1 MASSLRC
8 SRDRDV
14 TGRFENSVFD
24 QAPVAK
30 LQLSPRIVITL
41 LIRGTM
47 NTRLI
52 ADAVRNSRTRGD
64 STIWDRIFAVWFR
77 RLVYTQIWEDPE
89 ADLAALQLPLGST
102 IVTISSGGCN
112 ALSYLTAQPAQ
123 VYAVDLNQAHLAL
136 LKLKLAGIRA
146 FTSYDE
152 FWQFFGEA
160 ASHANARLYRERLW
174 PLLDA
179 EARAYWDKRNL
190 IGRPRYGYF
199 TNGFYRHGMLGRFI
213 GLAHL
218 VAKFAR
224 IDRDALLTGGIDSP
238 ERREALKRLNRLFH
252 SSLARLLTRTPALLF
267 SLGIPP
273 RQRAILGEG
282 ALLNEVLH
290 ERLLRLIN
298 GHPNATNYFAWQA
311 LHRSYPGPGDRC
323 LPPYLKSSQFS
334 RMRNDAGVI
343 IPVHAN
349 LRQFL
354 ESMPAREIDAVV
366 LLDSQDWMAPDEIR
380 ALWDAIDR
388 TGSDRVRVIFR
399 TAGSASPLESPE
411 LAPLRQIW
419 RRDEERSD
427 IGFQLDRSG
436 IYGGFHCYV
445 RR

>member
-1 MASSLRC
+1 
-8 SRDRDV
+8 
-14 TGRFENSVFD
+14 
-24 QAPVAK
+24 
-30 LQLSPRIVITL
+30 
-41 LIRGTM
+41 M

-52 ADAVRNSRTRGD
+52 ADAVRNSRTREEA
-64 STIWDRIFAVWFR
+64 SIWDRIFAFWFR

-123 VYAVDLNQAHLAL
+123 VYAVDLNEAHLSL

-146 FTSYDE
+146 FSKYSD

-160 ASHANARLYRERLW
+160 ASPANASLYRDRLRA
-174 PLLDA
+174 LLDSQ
-179 EARAYWDKRNL
+179 ARAYWDKRNSV
-190 IGRPRYGYF
+190 GRPRYAYF
-199 TNGFYRHGMLGRFI
+199 TNGFYRHGVLGRFI
-213 GLAHL
+213 GLAHF
-218 VAKFAR
+218 VAKLAG
-224 IDRDALLTGGIDSP
+224 IDLNVLLTGDVDAP
-238 ERREALKRLNRLFH
+238 ERIEALDRLHRLFH
-252 SSLARLLTRTPALLF
+252 SPLARLMTRTPALLF

-273 RQRAILGEG
+273 QQRALLGAG
-282 ALLNEVLH
+282 APLNEVLY

-298 GHPNATNYFAWQA
+298 GHPNETNYFAWQA

-323 LPPYLKSSQFS
+323 LPPYLQRRQFA
-334 RMRNDAGVI
+334 RMRNDAGLI
-343 IPVHAN
+343 IPVHGN

-354 ESMPAREIDAVV
+354 KGLPAREVDAVV
-366 LLDSQDWMAPDEIR
+366 LLDSQDWMAPEEIR

-388 TGSDRVRVIFR
+388 AGSDSVRIIFR
-399 TAGSASPLESPE
+399 TAGVDSPLESKE
-411 LAPLRQIW
+411 LAPLREIW
-419 RRDEERSD
+419 WRDEERSD

>member
-1 MASSLRC
+1 
-8 SRDRDV
+8 
-14 TGRFENSVFD
+14 
-24 QAPVAK
+24 
-30 LQLSPRIVITL
+30 
-41 LIRGTM
+41 M
-47 NTRLI
+47 NTQLI
-52 ADAVRNSRTRGD
+52 ADAVRNSRTQD
-64 STIWDRIFAVWFR
+64 EATIWDRIFAFWFR

-112 ALSYLTAQPAQ
+112 ALSYLTAKPAQ
-123 VYAVDLNQAHLAL
+123 VYAVDLNQAHLSL

-146 FTSYDE
+146 LPTYGE

-160 ASHANARLYRERLW
+160 SSRANAQLYRERLR
-174 PLLDA
+174 PLLDR
-179 EARAYWDKRNL
+179 EARAYWDKRNV
-190 IGRPRYGYF
+190 IGRPRHAYF

-218 VAKFAR
+218 VAKIAR
-224 IDRDALLTGGIDSP
+224 IDLAVLLTGEIDSP
-238 ERREALKRLNRLFH
+238 ERIEALDRLDRLFH
-252 SSLARLLTRTPALLF
+252 SPLARLLTRTPALLF

-273 RQRAILGEG
+273 QQRAILGSG
-282 ALLNEVLH
+282 APLNEVLH
-290 ERLLRLIN
+290 QRLLRLIN
-298 GHPNATNYFAWQA
+298 GHPNDTNYFAWQA
-311 LHRSYPGPGDRC
+311 LHRAYPGPGDRC
-323 LPPYLKSSQFS
+323 LPPYLQRSKFA
-334 RMRNDAGVI
+334 RMRNDAGLI

-388 TGSDRVRVIFR
+388 TGTDMVRVIFR
-399 TAGSASPLESPE
+399 TAGAESPLESPE
-411 LAPLRQIW
+411 LAPVRQIW

-427 IGFQLDRSG
+427 IGFELDRSG

>member
-1 MASSLRC
+1 
-8 SRDRDV
+8 
-14 TGRFENSVFD
+14 
-24 QAPVAK
+24 
-30 LQLSPRIVITL
+30 
-41 LIRGTM
+41 M

-52 ADAVRNSRTRGD
+52 ADAVRNSRTQEEA
-64 STIWDRIFAVWFR
+64 SIWDRIFAFWFR

-123 VYAVDLNQAHLAL
+123 VYAVDLNEAHLSL

-146 FTSYDE
+146 FSNYSD

-160 ASHANARLYRERLW
+160 ASPANAQLYRYRLR
-174 PLLDA
+174 PLLDS
-179 EARAYWDKRNL
+179 EARAYWDRRNS
-190 IGRPRYGYF
+190 IGRPRYAYF

-218 VAKFAR
+218 VAKLAR
-224 IDRDALLTGGIDSP
+224 VDLAVLLTGDIDAP
-238 ERREALKRLNRLFH
+238 ERIAALERLDWLFH
-252 SSLARLLTRTPALLF
+252 SPLARLMTRTPALLF

-273 RQRAILGEG
+273 QQRALLGAG
-282 ALLNEVLH
+282 APLNEVLH

-298 GHPNATNYFAWQA
+298 GHPNETNYFAWQA

-323 LPPYLKSSQFS
+323 LPPYLQRRQFA
-334 RMRNDAGVI
+334 RMRNDAGLI

-354 ESMPAREIDAVV
+354 EGLPAREVDAVV
-366 LLDSQDWMAPDEIR
+366 LLDSQDWMAPEEIR
-380 ALWDAIDR
+380 TLWDAIDR
-388 TGSDRVRVIFR
+388 AGSDNVRVIFR
-399 TAGSASPLESPE
+399 TAGLDSPLESEE
-411 LAPLRQIW
+411 LAPLREIW
-419 RRDEERSD
+419 LRDEERSD